1 MNMRSEDDKKH
12 PDKLDL
18 AFDGL
23 ERESPDRVCRAIRWL
38 RDPGHRWIRLPIGLA
53 LIAVGFFGFL
63 PVIGFEF
70 IPLGLL
76 FIAQDVPVLR
86 EPVGRFTLWLEE
98 KWMQLRKK
106 WRHWRES
113 R

>member
-1 MNMRSEDDKKH
+1 MKSNDDKEH
-12 PDKLDL
+12 PDKLDRAL
-18 AFDGL
+18 DGL
-23 ERESPDRVCRAIRWL
+23 ERESPDRICRAIRWL
-38 RDPGHRWIRLPIGLA
+38 RDPAHRRIRLPVGVV

-76 FIAQDVPVLR
+76 LVAQDVPVLR

-98 KWMQLRKK
+98 KWIHLRDK
-106 WRHWRES
+106 WRNWRAN

>member
-1 MNMRSEDDKKH
+1 MTEEKKD

-23 ERESPDRVCRAIRWL
+23 ERDTPERVSRAIRWL
-38 RDPGHRWIRLPIGLA
+38 RDPAHKWIRLPIGIA
-53 LIAVGFFGFL
+53 LIATGFFGFL

-76 FIAQDVPVLR
+76 FIAQDIPVLR
-86 EPVGRFTLWLEE
+86 EPVGRMVLWLE
-98 KWMQLRKK
+98 KK
-106 WRHWRES
+106 WHELRAKWRS
-113 R
+113 WRRKS

>member
-1 MNMRSEDDKKH
+1 MKPDDEKKH

-18 AFDGL
+18 ALDGL
-23 ERESPDRVCRAIRWL
+23 ERESPDRVSRAIRWL
-38 RDPGHRWIRLPIGLA
+38 RDPSHRSVRIPVGVL

-76 FIAQDVPVLR
+76 LIAQDVPVLR

-98 KWMQLRKK
+98 KWIRLRNK
-106 WRHWRES
+106 WRNWRAN